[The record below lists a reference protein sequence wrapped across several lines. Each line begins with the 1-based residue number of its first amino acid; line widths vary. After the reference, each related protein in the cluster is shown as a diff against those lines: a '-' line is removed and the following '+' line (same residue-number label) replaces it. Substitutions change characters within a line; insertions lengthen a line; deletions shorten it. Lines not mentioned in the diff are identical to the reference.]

1 MFIEPAADE
10 AARFQ
15 PEFTVIHVPDFVA
28 TPAVD
33 QTRSGAFVVLNFAER
48 KVLIGGTQYAGE
60 VKKSVF
66 TLMNYLMPRRG
77 VLSMHCSANTGKA
90 GDTAIF
96 FGLSGTGKT
105 TLSADPNRSLIG
117 DDEHAWG
124 DNGVFNIEGGCYAKV
139 IRLSKDAEPE
149 IYATTEMFGTILEN
163 VVIDPDTRALNLDSD
178 KFTENTRGS
187 YPLTYI
193 PNFVPSGRG
202 GQPSN
207 IVFLTADAFGVMP
220 PIARLTP
227 AQAMYH
233 FLSGYTARVAGTE
246 MGVTEPK
253 ATFSQCF
260 GAPFMPLPPFEYAKL
275 LGERMAKTGAA
286 AWLVNTGW
294 TGGPYGEGQRMS
306 IKHTRTLLNAALSGQ
321 LKGARFTAH
330 PVFQFDVP
338 AAVDGVPAEIL
349 DPRRTWRDGARYD
362 ERARHLAGLFQENFK
377 RFTAQVPDNVR
388 SAGPRA

>member
-1 MFIEPAADE
+1 
-10 AARFQ
+10 
-15 PEFTVIHVPDFVA
+15 V
-28 TPAVD
+28 
-33 QTRSGAFVVLNFAER
+33 
-48 KVLIGGTQYAGE
+48 
-60 VKKSVF
+60 
-66 TLMNYLMPRRG
+66 
-77 VLSMHCSANTGKA
+77 
-90 GDTAIF
+90 F

-139 IRLSKDAEPE
+139 IRLSKEAEPE
-149 IYATTEMFGTILEN
+149 IYATTQMFGTILEN
-163 VVIDPDTRALNLDSD
+163 VVIDPDTRALDLDSD
-178 KFTENTRGS
+178 KLTENTRGS
-187 YPLTYI
+187 YPLTSI

-275 LGERMAKTGAA
+275 LGERMAKTGAS

-321 LKGARFTAH
+321 LKNARFAPH

-338 AAVDGVPAEIL
+338 TAVDGVPAEIL
-349 DPRRTWRDGARYD
+349 DPRKTWRDGSRYD

-377 RFTAQVPDNVR
+377 RFSAQVPDNVR